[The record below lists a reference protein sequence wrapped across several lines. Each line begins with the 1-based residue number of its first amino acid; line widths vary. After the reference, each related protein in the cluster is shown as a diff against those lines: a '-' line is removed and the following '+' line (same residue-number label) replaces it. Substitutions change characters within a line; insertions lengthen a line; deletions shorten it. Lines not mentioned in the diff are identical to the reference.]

1 MNIEKNKIYNA
12 ECLSSGSEGEGIV
25 KIDGFTVFV
34 PGMLPGEKGDILIVK
49 LKKNYGYG
57 KLMELTVSSPE
68 RTEPPCPYYKTC
80 GGCSLQHMSYASQLN
95 FKKK

>member
-49 LKKNYGYG
+49 LKKI
-57 KLMELTVSSPE
+57 TA
-68 RTEPPCPYYKTC
+68 TE
-80 GGCSLQHMSYASQLN
+80 SLWS
-95 FKKK
+95 